1 MGSSTC
7 YRPNLVKE
15 MSSVE
20 IIKPTTV
27 IKTTRKENP
36 EMTIC
41 ITTSTL
47 NNKNT
52 SDKTSTVCDI
62 REENEEKEKEKKKT
76 IKDISSPKKVT
87 RKDIEIINDMFNE
100 EQLNKIKAYLFNK
113 KFFFEEMNDST
124 R

>member
-7 YRPNLVKE
+7 CRPNLVE
-15 MSSVE
+15 GMSSVE
-20 IIKPTTV
+20 IIKATTV
-27 IKTTRKENP
+27 IKTTRKEKP
-36 EMTIC
+36 ETTIC

-52 SDKTSTVCDI
+52 SDKTSSVSDI
-62 REENEEKEKEKKKT
+62 REENEEKEKKKMT
-76 IKDISSPKKVT
+76 KDLMSPKKVT